1 MNNKKNNQSKKHLRN
16 WLLALIALV
25 LLVVLAV
32 WPTDYYIEY
41 PGEAMPVGQFIKSSN
56 KRPNNFYLV
65 TVSVTSRP
73 APVLQYL
80 WSFTRPYDERVS
92 SKELLGGQTSA
103 QYNELQNWYM
113 ETSQQNAIYYAA
125 KKAGNQHSLK
135 YLGVYVMEVQKNS
148 SFKNKLQ
155 IGDTVLG
162 ANGHRF
168 RSTEEMMNYLRKQ
181 KIGARVTISV
191 LRGKQ
196 EKHFT
201 GKIVKVKG
209 TNKPGI
215 GIQLVEH
222 VVVKTK
228 PKLKINAGEIG
239 GPSAGLMFTL
249 ESYEVFTKQN
259 LSKGHKIAGTGTIS
273 PTGKVGII
281 GGVDKKVVAASREG
295 AEVFFAPTDSTSV
308 KKSETNY
315 AVAKRTAKKIHTKMK
330 IVPVGNFDDALNY
343 LKAHYKKKIKNK
355 SPEKILGFFCVINSR
370 GDFYEF

>member
-1 MNNKKNNQSKKHLRN
+1 MNKEVKKHRLRN
-16 WLLALIALV
+16 WLIAIAAIV
-25 LLVVLAV
+25 AVGVLAF
-32 WPTDYYIEY
+32 WPTNYYIES
-41 PGEAMPVGQFIKSSN
+41 PGEAVPVGQFIKSKN
-56 KRPNNFYLV
+56 KKPDNFYLV

-73 APVLQYL
+73 ASILQYL
-80 WSFTRPYDERVS
+80 WSYTRPYDERVP
-92 SKELLGGQTSA
+92 SKELLGGQTSS

-125 KKAGNQHSLK
+125 KKAGKKHSLK

-168 RSTEEMMNYLRKQ
+168 HSTEEMMTYLRKQ
-181 KIGARVTISV
+181 KINGKVTISV
-191 LRGKQ
+191 LRGK
-196 EKHFT
+196 EKKQFT

-222 VVVKTK
+222 VTVKTT
-228 PKLKINAGEIG
+228 PKLTIDAGEIG

-259 LSKGHKIAGTGTIS
+259 LSRGHKIAGTGTIS

-295 AEVFFAPTDSTSV
+295 AEVFFAPTDSTNVS
-308 KKSETNY
+308 KNQTNY

-330 IVPVGNFDDALNY
+330 IVPVSTFDDALNY
-343 LKAHYKKKIKNK
+343 LKSHYKK
-355 SPEKILGFFCVINSR
+355 
-370 GDFYEF
+370 

>member
-1 MNNKKNNQSKKHLRN
+1 MKNKQKKSLRN
-16 WLLALIALV
+16 WLIALV
-25 LLVVLAV
+25 AIVAVAFLAF
-32 WPTDYYIEY
+32 WPTDYYIES
-41 PGEAMPVGQFIKSSN
+41 PGEAVAVNQFIKSKN
-56 KRPNNFYLV
+56 KKPANFYLV

-73 APVLQYL
+73 ASILEYL
-80 WSFTRPYDERVS
+80 WSYIRPYSECVP

-125 KKAGNQHSLK
+125 KKAGKKHSLK
-135 YLGVYVMEVQKNS
+135 YLGVYVMEVQKKS
-148 SFKNKLQ
+148 SFKHKLQ

-162 ANGHRF
+162 ANGRRF
-168 RSTEEMMNYLRKQ
+168 HSTEEMMTYLRKQ
-181 KIGARVTISV
+181 KIGSKVTISV

-196 EKHFT
+196 KKHFT
-201 GKIVKVKG
+201 GRIVKVKG

-222 VVVKTK
+222 VTVKTT
-228 PKLKINAGEIG
+228 PKLTINAGEIG

-259 LSKGHKIAGTGTIS
+259 LSKDHKIAGTGTIS

-281 GGVDKKVVAASREG
+281 GGVDKKVVAASRAG
-295 AEVFFAPTDSTSV
+295 AEVFFAPTDNTSV
-308 KKSETNY
+308 KASQTNY

-330 IVPVGNFDDALNY
+330 IVPVDTFDDALHY
-343 LKAHYKKKIKNK
+343 LKKHYQK
-355 SPEKILGFFCVINSR
+355 EK
-370 GDFYEF
+370 

>member
-1 MNNKKNNQSKKHLRN
+1 MNNEVKKHRLRN
-16 WLLALIALV
+16 WLIIVIAIIAV
-25 LLVVLAV
+25 GVLAF
-32 WPTDYYIEY
+32 WPTNYYIES
-41 PGEAMPVGQFIKSSN
+41 PGEAVPVNQFIRSKN
-56 KRPNNFYLV
+56 KKPNNFYLV
-65 TVSVTSRP
+65 TVSVTSQP
-73 APVLQYL
+73 ASILQYL
-80 WSFTRPYDERVS
+80 WSYTRPYDERVP
-92 SKELLGGQTSA
+92 SKELLGGQTSS

-125 KKAGNQHSLK
+125 KKAGKKHSLK

-155 IGDTVLG
+155 IGDTVIG

-168 RSTEEMMNYLRKQ
+168 HSAEEMITYLRKQ
-181 KIGARVTISV
+181 KINSKVTISV
-191 LRGKQ
+191 LRGK
-196 EKHFT
+196 EKKKFT

-209 TNKPGI
+209 TDKPGI
-215 GIQLVEH
+215 GIQLVER
-222 VVVKTK
+222 VTVKTE
-228 PKLKINAGEIG
+228 PELTINAGEIG

-259 LSKGHKIAGTGTIS
+259 LSHGHKIAGTGTLS

-308 KKSETNY
+308 SKNQTNY

-330 IVPVGNFDDALNY
+330 IVPVSTFDDALNY
-343 LKAHYKKKIKNK
+343 LKSHYKN
-355 SPEKILGFFCVINSR
+355 
-370 GDFYEF
+370 

>member
-41 PGEAMPVGQFIKSSN
+41 LGEAMPVGQFIKSSN

-65 TVSVTSRP
+65 TVSITSRP

-168 RSTEEMMNYLRKQ
+168 SSTEEMMNYLRKQ

-330 IVPVGNFDDALNY
+330 IVPVSTFDDALNY
-343 LKAHYKKKIKNK
+343 LKTHY
-355 SPEKILGFFCVINSR
+355 
-370 GDFYEF
+370 

>member
-1 MNNKKNNQSKKHLRN
+1 MNTQNKKHQLRN
-16 WLLALIALV
+16 WLLALLAILIVGILV
-25 LLVVLAV
+25 F
-32 WPTDYYIEY
+32 WPTDYFIES
-41 PGEAMPVGQFIKSSN
+41 PGEAVPVSQFIKSKN
-56 KRPNNFYLV
+56 KKPDNFYLV

-73 APVLQYL
+73 ASILQYL
-80 WSFTRPYDERVS
+80 WSYTKPYDERVPS
-92 SKELLGGQTSA
+92 EELLGGQTNA
-103 QYNELQNWYM
+103 QYNELQDWYM

-125 KKAGNQHSLK
+125 KKAGKKHSLQ

-148 SFKNKLQ
+148 SFKHKLQ

-168 RSTEEMMNYLRKQ
+168 HSTEEMMSYLRKQ
-181 KIGARVTISV
+181 KIGSKITISV

-196 EKHFT
+196 KKKFT
-201 GKIVKVKG
+201 GKVVKVKG

-222 VVVKTK
+222 VEVKTK
-228 PKLKINAGEIG
+228 PKLTINAGEIG

-249 ESYEVFTKQN
+249 ESYEVFSKQN
-259 LSKGHKIAGTGTIS
+259 LSHGHKIAGTGTIS
-273 PTGKVGII
+273 QTGKVGII

-295 AEVFFAPTDSTSV
+295 AEVFFAPTDSSSV

-330 IVPVGNFDDALNY
+330 IVPVDTFDDAINY
-343 LKAHYKKKIKNK
+343 LKAHY
-355 SPEKILGFFCVINSR
+355 
-370 GDFYEF
+370 

>member
-125 KKAGNQHSLK
+125 KKAGKQHSLK

-155 IGDTVLG
+155 IGDTVL
-162 ANGHRF
+162 
-168 RSTEEMMNYLRKQ
+168 
-181 KIGARVTISV
+181 
-191 LRGKQ
+191 
-196 EKHFT
+196 
-201 GKIVKVKG
+201 
-209 TNKPGI
+209 
-215 GIQLVEH
+215 
-222 VVVKTK
+222 
-228 PKLKINAGEIG
+228 
-239 GPSAGLMFTL
+239 
-249 ESYEVFTKQN
+249 
-259 LSKGHKIAGTGTIS
+259 
-273 PTGKVGII
+273 
-281 GGVDKKVVAASREG
+281 
-295 AEVFFAPTDSTSV
+295 
-308 KKSETNY
+308 
-315 AVAKRTAKKIHTKMK
+315 
-330 IVPVGNFDDALNY
+330 
-343 LKAHYKKKIKNK
+343 
-355 SPEKILGFFCVINSR
+355 
-370 GDFYEF
+370 

>member
-1 MNNKKNNQSKKHLRN
+1 M
-16 WLLALIALV
+16 
-25 LLVVLAV
+25 
-32 WPTDYYIEY
+32 
-41 PGEAMPVGQFIKSSN
+41 
-56 KRPNNFYLV
+56 

-125 KKAGNQHSLK
+125 KKAGKQHSLK

-281 GGVDKKVVAASREG
+281 GGIDKKVVAANREG

-330 IVPVGNFDDALNY
+330 IVPVSTFDDALNY
-343 LKAHYKKKIKNK
+343 LKTHY
-355 SPEKILGFFCVINSR
+355 
-370 GDFYEF
+370 

>member
-1 MNNKKNNQSKKHLRN
+1 M
-16 WLLALIALV
+16 
-25 LLVVLAV
+25 
-32 WPTDYYIEY
+32 
-41 PGEAMPVGQFIKSSN
+41 
-56 KRPNNFYLV
+56 
-65 TVSVTSRP
+65 
-73 APVLQYL
+73 
-80 WSFTRPYDERVS
+80 
-92 SKELLGGQTSA
+92 
-103 QYNELQNWYM
+103 
-113 ETSQQNAIYYAA
+113 
-125 KKAGNQHSLK
+125 
-135 YLGVYVMEVQKNS
+135 
-148 SFKNKLQ
+148 
-155 IGDTVLG
+155 
-162 ANGHRF
+162 
-168 RSTEEMMNYLRKQ
+168 
-181 KIGARVTISV
+181 
-191 LRGKQ
+191 RGKQ

-228 PKLKINAGEIG
+228 PKLKINAGKIG

-330 IVPVGNFDDALNY
+330 IVPVSTFDDALNY
-343 LKAHYKKKIKNK
+343 LKTHY
-355 SPEKILGFFCVINSR
+355 
-370 GDFYEF
+370 